1 MAEAGSFTRAAE
13 RIGRSQPAVTLQI
26 KRLEELL
33 GQPLIARSSRHVAL
47 TAAGEILLP
56 AARAALAALDAAA
69 GRLAGG
75 EIGGEVRFGSP
86 EDFAT
91 AYLPDILARF
101 VTAHPGVVLRTHCEL
116 TRPLIEGIGRGV
128 YDLVV
133 IKQAPGQAVAGA
145 REIRREELVWAE
157 AAGRSR
163 PRAAPID
170 LVLSPEPCVYRERA
184 LAALDAAGLPWRIVY
199 TSPSL
204 AGAAAAVRAE
214 AWHHRAAAADPAR
227 GVGAGAGSGAAAAG
241 RHHYLPAAAPRRSA
255 SGGGT
260 RRRDR
265 RRPRLTPPAGHRPRV
280 PTARVAARRLP
291 DAAIQAEGRA
301 PHAASRAAF
310 ACRLRARAG
319 MRMPQRPT
327 KHRGGQGRPASRRL
341 PRHSQRFA
349 VLIAT
354 RMFFHF
360 RPHGGAGTAAA

>member
-1 MAEAGSFTRAAE
+1 VRGRLDCDTLLLRAFVAVAEAGSFTRAAE

-204 AGAAAAVRAE
+204 AGAAAAVRAGLGITVLPRRILPE
-214 AWHHRAAAADPAR
+214 GLVPARDPALPPLADTTICLLLRPGAPQAAEELAAEIAAAL
-227 GVGAGAGSGAAAAG
+227 G
-241 RHHYLPAAAPRRSA
+241 
-255 SGGGT
+255 
-260 RRRDR
+260 
-265 RRPRLTPPAGHRPRV
+265 
-280 PTARVAARRLP
+280 
-291 DAAIQAEGRA
+291 
-301 PHAASRAAF
+301 
-310 ACRLRARAG
+310 
-319 MRMPQRPT
+319 
-327 KHRGGQGRPASRRL
+327 
-341 PRHSQRFA
+341 
-349 VLIAT
+349 
-354 RMFFHF
+354 
-360 RPHGGAGTAAA
+360 